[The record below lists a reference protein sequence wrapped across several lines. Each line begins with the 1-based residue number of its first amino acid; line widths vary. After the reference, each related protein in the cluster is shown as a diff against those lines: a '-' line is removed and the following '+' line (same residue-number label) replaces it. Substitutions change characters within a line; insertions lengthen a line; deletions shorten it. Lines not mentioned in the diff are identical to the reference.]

1 MDIHVGKCM
10 EEVLKG
16 YIPLLKAVMRE
27 LAGGTLNLFHRNVYM
42 YVITNTP
49 RVVNNQ
55 NVKLLPIPTSDK

>member
-1 MDIHVGKCM
+1 MDIHVGNCM